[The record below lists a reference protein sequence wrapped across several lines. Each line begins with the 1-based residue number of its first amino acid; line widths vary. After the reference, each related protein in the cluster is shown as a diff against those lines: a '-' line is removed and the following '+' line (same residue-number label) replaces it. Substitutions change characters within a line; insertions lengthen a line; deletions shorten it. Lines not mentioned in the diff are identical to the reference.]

1 MGQMNKELE
10 VLLDEAIDNYNE
22 LVSEADHL
30 WWWDVLNS
38 INDLSNDEDVIRTII
53 GIEKL
58 TEKLQRK
65 QAAGY

>member
-1 MGQMNKELE
+1 MNKELE
-10 VLLDEAIDNYNE
+10 VLLDDAIDNYNE
-22 LVSEADHL
+22 MVSEDERL

-53 GIEKL
+53 GIEKA

-65 QAAGY
+65 SAAGF

>member
-1 MGQMNKELE
+1 MNKELE
-10 VLLDEAIDNYNE
+10 ILLDEAIDNYNE
-22 LVSEADHL
+22 LVSEAEHL

-65 QAAGY
+65 NAAGY

>member
-10 VLLDEAIDNYNE
+10 MLLDDAIDNYNE
-22 LVSEADHL
+22 LVSEEERL

-65 QAAGY
+65 HAAGY